1 MENTYY
7 VDNGK
12 IFQEEIEV
20 FYFKLKSQGFIYILK
35 GLCDALDRYFDFLNF
50 YNETMEKM
58 TNNGSKTLD
67 AVTLRREVEN
77 LKDKRDYFE
86 NKLNDEI
93 KIFTENYDKMYIK
106 IIEIFENEILKSLTK
121 KELEILK

>member
-1 MENTYY
+1 
-7 VDNGK
+7 
-12 IFQEEIEV
+12 
-20 FYFKLKSQGFIYILK
+20 
-35 GLCDALDRYFDFLNF
+35 
-50 YNETMEKM
+50 MEKM